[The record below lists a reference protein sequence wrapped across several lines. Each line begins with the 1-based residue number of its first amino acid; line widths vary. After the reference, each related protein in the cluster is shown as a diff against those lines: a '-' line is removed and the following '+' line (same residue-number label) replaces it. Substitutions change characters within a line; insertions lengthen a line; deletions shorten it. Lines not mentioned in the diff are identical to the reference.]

1 MEEAEEEEEVE
12 EEEVECSGRD
22 YRLSNR
28 MEQHPIL
35 DLRPKL
41 KKQRLSQLRL
51 GNLCRQLMLRVLP
64 VGGPCFAVELAI
76 SLVRLSFR
84 RRLHVPEG
92 LPSSEG
98 TLRRKE

>member
-1 MEEAEEEEEVE
+1 MEEVE
-12 EEEVECSGRD
+12 EVECFGRD
-22 YRLSNR
+22 YRPSNR

-51 GNLCRQLMLRVLP
+51 GNLCRQLMPLVLP
-64 VGGPCFAVELAI
+64 VGGACFAAELAV
-76 SLVRLSFR
+76 SLLPLSFR
-84 RRLHVPEG
+84 IRFLVPEG
-92 LPSSEG
+92 LPSSEE